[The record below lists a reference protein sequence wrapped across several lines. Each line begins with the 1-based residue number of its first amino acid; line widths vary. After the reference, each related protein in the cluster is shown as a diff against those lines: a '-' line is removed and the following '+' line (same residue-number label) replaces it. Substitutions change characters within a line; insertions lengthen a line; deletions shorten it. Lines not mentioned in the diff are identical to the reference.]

1 MPQPTQY
8 DVHVNTPLTNISVAY
23 IQEEK
28 SFVASEV
35 FPNIPVEKQSDL
47 YYKYVR
53 GQWNTDEM
61 QDRAA
66 GAESAGSGYSL
77 DHTPTYFCKVKAL
90 HKDIPDQVR
99 ANEDTVLSSD
109 RDATLWLTQKSLIK
123 RERDWTGQYFTAGVW
138 TTQASGVTTG
148 ATGVIAANTSN
159 TVLYWDNPSSTPI
172 EDIRN
177 SKRQIQLASGGF
189 RANTAVFSR
198 SVFDRLLD
206 HPDLVDRIKYG
217 QTANPQLDPAIVNK
231 RTLAEIFELERI
243 FVMDGVYNSAQEGG
257 TETNTFIGGLNAL
270 ICYSAPNPGLL
281 TPTAG
286 YTFSWTGMFGMGPMG
301 NRVSTFRMEWLKSDR
316 VELEMAY
323 AFGLVGAE
331 FGAFFSNVTSS

>member
-8 DVHVNTPLTNISVAY
+8 DAHVNVPLTNISIAY
-23 IQEEK
+23 IQDEK

-66 GAESAGSGYSL
+66 GDESAGSGYSL
-77 DHTPTYFCKVKAL
+77 DHTPSYLCKVKAL

-99 ANEDTVLSSD
+99 ANEDSVLSSD
-109 RDATLWLTQKSLIK
+109 RDATLFLTQKSLIK
-123 RERDWTGQYFTAGVW
+123 RERDWATSYFTTSIWNTQTIGV
-138 TTQASGVTTG
+138 STG
-148 ATGVIAANTSN
+148 ATGVTSGTSN
-159 TVLYWDNPSSTPI
+159 SVLYWDNPASTPL
-172 EDIRN
+172 EDVRN
-177 SKRQIQLASGGF
+177 AKRAVQLASGGF

-198 SVFDRLLD
+198 SVVDRLLD
-206 HPDLVDRIKYG
+206 HPDIVDRIKYG
-217 QTANPQLDPAIVNK
+217 QTANPELDPAVVNK
-231 RTLAEIFELERI
+231 RTLAELFELERI
-243 FVMDGVYNSAQEGG
+243 FVMDGVYNTAAEGG
-257 TETNTFIGGLNAL
+257 TESNSFIGGLNAL
-270 ICYSAPNPGLL
+270 VCYSAPNPGLL

-301 NRVSTFRMEWLKSDR
+301 NRISTFRMEWKKVDR
-316 VELEMAY
+316 VEIEMAY

>member
-8 DVHVNTPLTNISVAY
+8 DVHVNVPLTNISIAY
-23 IQEEK
+23 IQEETA
-28 SFVASEV
+28 FVASDV

-47 YYKYVR
+47 YYRYTR
-53 GQWNTDEM
+53 SEWNTDEM

-66 GAESAGSGYSL
+66 GAESAGSGYAL
-77 DHTPTYFCKVKAL
+77 DHTPNYFCKIKAL

-109 RDATLWLTQKSLIK
+109 RDATLYLTQKSLIK
-123 RERDWTGQYFTAGVW
+123 RERDWATTYFAASVW
-138 TTQASGVTTG
+138 STQMSGISVG
-148 ATGVIAANTSN
+148 ATGVQAGTSG

-172 EDIRN
+172 EDVRN
-177 SKRQIQLASGGF
+177 AKRQIQLVSGGF
-189 RANTAVFSR
+189 RANTLVLGR
-198 SVFDRLLD
+198 SVFDHLLD
-206 HPDLVDRIKYG
+206 HPDIVDRIKYG

-231 RTLAEIFELERI
+231 RTLAELFEVKRI
-243 FVMDGVYNSAQEGG
+243 FVMDGVYNSAQEGA
-257 TETNTFIGGLNAL
+257 TEDSTFIGGLNAL
-270 ICYSAPNPGLL
+270 VCYSAPNPGLM

-301 NRVSTFRMEWLKSDR
+301 NRITTFRMEPLKSDR

-323 AFGLVGAE
+323 AFGLVDAGL
-331 FGAFFSNVTSS
+331 GAFFSNVTLT